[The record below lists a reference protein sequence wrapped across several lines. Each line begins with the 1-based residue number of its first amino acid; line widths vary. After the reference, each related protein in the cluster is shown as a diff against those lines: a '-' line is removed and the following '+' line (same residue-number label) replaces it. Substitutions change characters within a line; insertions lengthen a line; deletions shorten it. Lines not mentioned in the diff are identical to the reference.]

1 MREDGEDTSDF
12 LHFGAFVSLLEM
24 RVSFFFFFRRKEFS
38 TPLYILS
45 IKYRAIFQRNKSTI
59 ERKHIPLKK
68 REEYPFI
75 ASSSRK
81 RSEEHG
87 KSKKNRG
94 GEVKLR

>member
-24 RVSFFFFFRRKEFS
+24 RVSFFLTEKKGIFYS
-38 TPLYILS
+38 VIYP
-45 IKYRAIFQRNKSTI
+45 IKYRAVFQRNKSTI
-59 ERKHIPLKK
+59 EWKHIPLKK